1 MERYSYYRN
10 TESGAMY
17 KIDNH
22 REDSIS
28 MMLNMAYEPLVNAT
42 ADEYGKYVANNY
54 KSPVS
59 DANKEYRKADFR
71 RYGKV
76 EVEDL
81 VVCPYCFEE
90 RELHTDEFEHD
101 SEFEDEEYCEECGQ
115 TYKIE
120 AEVRFEFWAT
130 TRRLT

>member
-1 MERYSYYRN
+1 MR
-10 TESGAMY
+10 
-17 KIDNH
+17 
-22 REDSIS
+22 
-28 MMLNMAYEPLVNAT
+28 LVNDT
-42 ADEYGKYVANNY
+42 DREYWEV
-54 KSPVS
+54 
-59 DANKEYRKADFR
+59 DFR

-76 EVEDL
+76 EVEGL

-90 RELHTDEFEHD
+90 RELYTDEFEHD

-120 AEVRFEFWAT
+120 AEVRFEFWST

>member
-54 KSPVS
+54 KSPATILTRS
-59 DANKEYRKADFR
+59 IGKQTSG
-71 RYGKV
+71 RYEKI
-76 EVEDL
+76 EEEDI
-81 VVCPYCFEE
+81 VVCPYCSRKENCILMNLSMIQSLKM
-90 RELHTDEFEHD
+90 RNTVKNVDKHT
-101 SEFEDEEYCEECGQ
+101 
-115 TYKIE
+115 K
-120 AEVRFEFWAT
+120 
-130 TRRLT
+130 